1 MYEKTDGIQVL
12 RSNTKF
18 SLNYYPASPGMR
30 GDTEISVPE
39 QWCDPMVHNHS
50 AETLSKIS
58 EELMPVVRKITKATT
73 SNSTLEILSVWPMNL
88 NIDRP
93 TKLVGLIDNVNNF
106 CSKHPSP
113 TVSALDSLFGIGS
126 DDKITKSQLS
136 RIAEALNACGWVMVP
151 DPRITVT
158 RLSKSDH
165 VFLYEGTCP
174 DKITPNGQ
182 SLEIKI
188 RLAAILAQA
197 DGEVHQREVSYINR
211 IVSKHLNS
219 MEQEY
224 FLRYAQW
231 RLASKTSIA
240 GLKDQIDSLQTQD
253 CEYLANMLVEVAQAD
268 GRLHKDEIKELEK
281 LFTKLSLDTSL
292 VAQYLHEFSQT
303 TVKIVKHQNISSVPE
318 LPNASQVKNK
328 IIDTALG
335 VTLDIDILKAHAQ
348 STKEI
353 QSILSQIFEETA
365 PKTITKNAAPPVS
378 NPDVWHKGTLDNKHS
393 ILLEWLVTREKW
405 TRSEI
410 VEQCQKMGLMIDGA
424 LESINDAAFEQLGD
438 SLIDIDDPVVIYLD
452 VLPS

>member
-1 MYEKTDGIQVL
+1 
-12 RSNTKF
+12 
-18 SLNYYPASPGMR
+18 
-30 GDTEISVPE
+30 
-39 QWCDPMVHNHS
+39 
-50 AETLSKIS
+50 
-58 EELMPVVRKITKATT
+58 
-73 SNSTLEILSVWPMNL
+73 
-88 NIDRP
+88 
-93 TKLVGLIDNVNNF
+93 
-106 CSKHPSP
+106 
-113 TVSALDSLFGIGS
+113 
-126 DDKITKSQLS
+126 
-136 RIAEALNACGWVMVP
+136 
-151 DPRITVT
+151 
-158 RLSKSDH
+158 
-165 VFLYEGTCP
+165 
-174 DKITPNGQ
+174 
-182 SLEIKI
+182 
-188 RLAAILAQA
+188 
-197 DGEVHQREVSYINR
+197 
-211 IVSKHLNS
+211 

-365 PKTITKNAAPPVS
+365 PKTITKDAAPPVS

-410 VEQCQKMGLMIDGA
+410 VEQCRKLGLMIDGA

-438 SLIDIDDPVVIYLD
+438 SLIEIDDPVVIYLD